1 MPIHGTAH
9 IVERDARGVAGPL
22 GWLSIA
28 LGLAGLLAPRRR
40 ARTVGAPTTRPA
52 VIALRV
58 VGLRALV
65 QRYRKPLLD
74 RIEQGQIDPSFV
86 ITHRLPL
93 AEAARGYEMFLRKH
107 DDCVKIVLTP

>member
-1 MPIHGTAH
+1 
-9 IVERDARGVAGPL
+9 
-22 GWLSIA
+22 
-28 LGLAGLLAPRRR
+28 
-40 ARTVGAPTTRPA
+40 
-52 VIALRV
+52 
-58 VGLRALV
+58 V